1 MTGQLRYQAD
11 RSYLVADLVLPDST
25 TRPPIFQGKI
35 MEPLRSLPARR
46 FHYEREFDLR
56 RPIRFT
62 VEEEGELEASRFSL
76 RLVPVFLDSL
86 PDTIR
91 QDTTLQFP
99 VAEGGLAENESLVV
113 VLQPGA
119 RGDEKRI
126 LLTGPTRQGTV
137 TLTSS
142 MLVDID
148 TGQYTVYLT
157 KQQRYRD
164 QQHYLRISLLTE
176 YFTPARPLVVE

>member
-1 MTGQLRYQAD
+1 MTGQLRYQSD
-11 RSYLVADLVLPDST
+11 RNWLIADLVLPDST

-46 FHYEREFDLR
+46 FHFEREVDLR

-62 VEEEGELEASRFSL
+62 VEEEGEQASRFSL
-76 RLVPVFLDSL
+76 RLLPVYLDSL
-86 PDTIR
+86 SDTIR
-91 QDTTLQFP
+91 RDVTLQFP
-99 VAEGGLAENESLVV
+99 VAERGLSENESLVV

-126 LLTGPTRQGTV
+126 LLTGPTRQGTM

-142 MLVDID
+142 MLEDID
-148 TGQYTVYLT
+148 PGRYTVYLT
-157 KQQRYRD
+157 KQQRFRD
-164 QQHYLRISLLTE
+164 QQHYLRVNLLAE